1 MSLRAHFAKQSPNLQ
16 KIASGKERP
25 RNDITWKITMQEKP
39 KVVVS
44 KTRRTVSAAKEFKFT
59 QADVRAAGT
68 SVASYRARAWD
79 AFKKH
84 SLPETTQEAWRRT
97 DIHNLPA
104 DKFNFP
110 KAGAFEDLPSVRE
123 DLLKPL
129 TADQHG
135 GQIVLLP
142 GGSKIDLDEKL
153 AKKGVIFTDLKTA
166 EQRHPELLAKLMGK
180 TVNVEEGKFAA
191 LAGAFAQNGI
201 VLYVPKGVTVE
212 EPLHSVLWGPGA
224 SLAHI
229 SHILVLVDEGA
240 SVTYV
245 HEAAS
250 PDETASSPQ
259 GGAASMHA
267 GIVEIQ
273 VMQDASLRFVELQ
286 SWGRHVWNFSHERIR
301 VERGGNLDW
310 IFGAIG
316 SRLTKNFSE
325 LDLTGE
331 GATGRMSG
339 FYFTDG
345 NQHLDHDTQQ
355 NHLAPH
361 TTSDLLFK
369 GALKGRS
376 RSVWQGMIYVAPGA
390 QQTDGYQAN
399 RNLVLSDQARA
410 DSIPG
415 LEILADDVRCT
426 HGATVGKLE
435 AEPLFYLKSRGIPQA
450 EAEKIV
456 VEGFFDPIF
465 QRIPFEGVR
474 ERFQQY
480 ISDKMSV

>member
-1 MSLRAHFAKQSPNLQ
+1 
-16 KIASGKERP
+16 
-25 RNDITWKITMQEKP
+25 MQEKP

-44 KTRRTVSAAKEFKFT
+44 RTRRAEGVAAKDFAFT
-59 QADVRAAGT
+59 ESDIRAAGD
-68 SVASYRARAWD
+68 SVAAYRTLAWN
-79 AFKKH
+79 AFKRL
-84 SLPETTQEAWRRT
+84 SLPVSTEEAWRRT
-97 DIHNLPA
+97 DIHSLPA
-104 DKFNFP
+104 DTFRFP
-110 KAGAFEDLPSVRE
+110 MEGAFNDLPSVRE

-129 TADQHG
+129 TGDQHG

-142 GGSKIDLDEKL
+142 GGAKIELDEKL
-153 AKKGVIFTDLKTA
+153 ASQGVIFTDLRTA
-166 EQRHPELLAKLMGK
+166 ERNHPDLVAKMIGK

-191 LAGAFAQNGI
+191 LAGAFAQNGV
-201 VLYVPKGVTVE
+201 VLYVPKGVTIH
-212 EPLHSVLWGPGA
+212 EPLHSVLWGPGEN
-224 SLAHI
+224 LAHI
-229 SHILVLVDEGA
+229 SHLLVLVDEGA

-245 HEAAS
+245 HESAS
-250 PDETASSPQ
+250 PDEARSN
-259 GGAASMHA
+259 SMHA

-273 VMQDASLRFVELQ
+273 LLQDASMKFVELQ
-286 SWGRHVWNFSHERIR
+286 SWGGNVWNFSHERIR

-316 SRLTKNFSE
+316 SKLTKNFSE
-325 LDLTGE
+325 LDLAGE
-331 GATGRMSG
+331 GAQGRMSG

-369 GALKGRS
+369 GALKGKS

-390 QQTDGYQAN
+390 QKTDGYQAN
-399 RNLVLSDQARA
+399 RNLVLSDAARA

-435 AEPLFYLKSRGIPQA
+435 QEPLFYLKSRGIPHA

-480 ISDKMSV
+480 IADKMA

>member
-1 MSLRAHFAKQSPNLQ
+1 
-16 KIASGKERP
+16 
-25 RNDITWKITMQEKP
+25 MQEKP
-39 KVVVS
+39 KIVVS
-44 KTRRTVSAAKEFKFT
+44 RTRRAESAATDFAFT
-59 QADVRAAGT
+59 EADVRAAGEPI
-68 SVASYRARAWD
+68 AAYRTLAWN
-79 AFKKH
+79 AFKRL

-97 DIHNLPA
+97 DIHALPVDKFKLKVDGASELPA
-104 DKFNFP
+104 
-110 KAGAFEDLPSVRE
+110 VRA

-129 TADQHG
+129 TAGQHG
-135 GQIVLLP
+135 GQIVLTP
-142 GGSKIDLDEKL
+142 SAAKIDLDKKL
-153 AKKGVIFTDLKTA
+153 VKQGVIFTDLVTA
-166 EQRHPELLAKLMGK
+166 EQKYPDLLVKVIGK

-191 LAGAFAQNGI
+191 LAGAFAQNGV
-201 VLYVPKGVTVE
+201 VLYVPKGVVVE
-212 EPLHSVLWGPGA
+212 DPLHSVLWGPGA
-224 SLAHI
+224 NLAHA

-240 SVTYV
+240 SVTYI
-245 HEAAS
+245 HESAS
-250 PDETASSPQ
+250 PDDP
-259 GGAASMHA
+259 AANSMHA

-273 VMQDASLRFVELQ
+273 IMQDASLKFVELQ
-286 SWGRHVWNFSHERIR
+286 SWGRHVWNFSHERVR
-301 VERGGNLDW
+301 VERGGKLDW

-325 LDLTGE
+325 LDLAGE
-331 GATGRMSG
+331 GAEGRMSG

-369 GALKGRS
+369 GALKGKS

-390 QQTDGYQAN
+390 QKTDGYQAN
-399 RNLVLSDQARA
+399 RNIVLSEGARA

-435 AEPLFYLKSRGIPQA
+435 EEPLFYLKSRGIPQA

-474 ERFQQY
+474 ERFQEY
-480 ISDKMSV
+480 IANKMA

>member
-1 MSLRAHFAKQSPNLQ
+1 M
-16 KIASGKERP
+16 E
-25 RNDITWKITMQEKP
+25 EKP

-44 KTRRTVSAAKEFKFT
+44 RTRRTVSTAKEFNFAESDIRVGK
-59 QADVRAAGT
+59 DD
-68 SVASYRARAWD
+68 VASYRTSAWS
-79 AFKKH
+79 AFQR
-84 SLPETTQEAWRRT
+84 LPLPVTTEEAWRRT
-97 DIHNLPA
+97 DIHTLPA
-104 DKFNFP
+104 DKFKFAEEGTFN
-110 KAGAFEDLPSVRE
+110 DLPPVRE
-123 DLLKPL
+123 DLLRPL

-135 GQIVLLP
+135 GQIVLVP
-142 GGSKIDLDEKL
+142 GGVKIDLDEKL
-153 AKKGVIFTDLKTA
+153 AKKGVIFTDLLTA
-166 EQRHPELLAKLMGK
+166 EKEHPELLAKMMGK
-180 TVNVEEGKFAA
+180 TVNVEEGKFSA
-191 LAGAFAQNGI
+191 LAGAFAQNGV

-212 EPLHSVLWGPGA
+212 EPLHSVLWGPGTDI
-224 SLAHI
+224 AHI
-229 SHILVLVDEGA
+229 SHILVLVDQGA

-245 HEAAS
+245 HESAS
-250 PDETASSPQ
+250 PDLK
-259 GGAASMHA
+259 GANSMHA

-273 VMQDASLRFVELQ
+273 VMQNASLKFVELQ
-286 SWGRHVWNFSHERIR
+286 SWGRHVWNFSHERAR
-301 VERGGNLDW
+301 VERDGKLDW

-316 SRLTKNFSE
+316 SRITKNFSE
-325 LDLTGE
+325 LDLAGE
-331 GATGRMSG
+331 GAQGRMSG

-345 NQHLDHDTQQ
+345 DQHLDHDTQQ

-369 GALKGRS
+369 GALKGKS

-390 QQTDGYQAN
+390 QKTDGYQAN

-480 ISDKMSV
+480 IADKMS